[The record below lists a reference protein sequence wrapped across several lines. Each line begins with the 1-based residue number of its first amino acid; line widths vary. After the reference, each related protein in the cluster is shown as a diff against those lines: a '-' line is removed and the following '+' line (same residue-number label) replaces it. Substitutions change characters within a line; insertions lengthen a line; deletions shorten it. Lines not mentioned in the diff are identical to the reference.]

1 MEEFMTDRLTRTAGS
16 PIADNRNSIAAG
28 PRETGPLLED

>member
-1 MEEFMTDRLTRTAGS
+1 MTDRLTRTAGS

-28 PRETGPLLED
+28 PRETGSLLED